1 MRAERRGPSRS
12 SKGTSQPLGHIAK
25 RTAFGTGEIRLS
37 RAMMTEAEGVRAS
50 APSGGEA
57 EISIVMPC
65 LNEREA
71 VGACVGEALRALRE
85 AGIHG
90 EVVVA
95 DNGSSDG
102 SPEVARQAGAR
113 VVHEPARGYGN
124 ACRAALSAARGR
136 YVVIGDSDGTYDFR
150 EALALV
156 NELRNGHDYVI
167 GNRLKGHIEKDAMP
181 WLHRRVGVPVLTGLL
196 NLTAGTSSGDAH
208 SGMRA
213 ITGEALRRMN
223 LRSSG
228 MEFASEFSAEAR
240 RLRLSTSEI
249 PIRYRARTGTSKL
262 SRYRDAWRHV
272 RFMLLYRPVPL
283 FVVPGVLALLAGL
296 ALLLA
301 LLWGPVTVFG
311 YKMDILWMAIG
322 SILMLGGLQLLQLAL
337 FALLYKART
346 MAPDGPSLFTV
357 ERGLCAGAVVGML
370 GIGTLAF
377 IFARWVSLGYGFGET
392 EGQLMIRRTL
402 FATTLVGSG
411 VQIAFG
417 SLLAGLFA
425 KDSS

>member
-1 MRAERRGPSRS
+1 MS
-12 SKGTSQPLGHIAK
+12 
-25 RTAFGTGEIRLS
+25 
-37 RAMMTEAEGVRAS
+37 EAESVPAS
-50 APSGGEA
+50 
-57 EISIVMPC
+57 ISTGDEVEVSFVMPC

-71 VGACVGEALRALRE
+71 VGACVGEALGALRE
-85 AGIHG
+85 AGIRG

-102 SPEVARQAGAR
+102 SPEIARHAGAR
-113 VVHEPARGYGN
+113 VVHVPARGYGN
-124 ACRAALSAARGR
+124 ACRSALSAARGR
-136 YVVIGDSDGTYDFR
+136 YVVIGDSDGSYDFR

-156 NELRNGHDYVI
+156 SELRSGRDYVI

-181 WLHRRVGVPVLTGLL
+181 WLHRRVGVPVLTALL
-196 NLTAGTSSGDAH
+196 NLTAGTSGGDAH

-213 ITGEALRRMN
+213 ITGEALRRMR

-228 MEFASEFSAEAR
+228 MEFASEFSAEAH
-240 RLRLSTSEI
+240 RLKLSTSEV
-249 PIRYRARTGTSKL
+249 PIRCRARTGTSKL

-283 FVVPGVLALLAGL
+283 FVVPGVSALLAGFT
-296 ALLLA
+296 LLLA

-311 YKMDILWMAIG
+311 YKMDILWMAVG

-337 FALLYKART
+337 FARLYKARGL
-346 MAPDGPSLFTV
+346 APDGASLFTV
-357 ERGLCAGAVVGML
+357 ERGLCVGAVVGML
-370 GIGTLAF
+370 GLATLAW
-377 IFARWVSLGYGFGET
+377 IFSRWVSLGYGFGEA

-402 FATTLVGSG
+402 FATTLIGSG

-417 SLLAGLFA
+417 SLLAGLFGTDA
-425 KDSS
+425 S